1 MKEYDSKDRLITKD
15 DWEKYLK
22 LKEEHSDKRL
32 SNMPETPTKKETK
45 YAVIEWH
52 TYPEE
57 KPKEDDQ
64 YLVSVNMWN
73 KSYTSTSRWISSK
86 DGFKDVWDKFV
97 YAWAEMPEPYKEQKN
112 DQGRTN

>member
-15 DWEKYLK
+15 DWEKWLK

-52 TYPEE
+52 RYPDE

-64 YLVSVNMWN
+64 YIITVSTKHALFTTTCN
-73 KSYTSTSRWISSK
+73 WISRK
-86 DGFKDVWDKFV
+86 NEFEKYWDELV
-97 YAWAEMPEPYKEQKN
+97 TAWAEKPKPYKEENN
-112 DQGRTN
+112 D